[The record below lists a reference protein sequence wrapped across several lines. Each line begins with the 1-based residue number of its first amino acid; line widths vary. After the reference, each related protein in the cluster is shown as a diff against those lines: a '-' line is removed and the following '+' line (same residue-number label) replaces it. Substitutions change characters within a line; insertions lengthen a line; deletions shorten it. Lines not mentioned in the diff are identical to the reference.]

1 MRHWDE
7 VFQFLHRLAN
17 RETTTFL
24 SVGAAGYVV
33 DVAAFNLLRSAY
45 PLDVMDPVV
54 ARVLA
59 VIAAICVTYVGNRM
73 LTWRGHRA
81 LDRRREVALF
91 VVFNVVGLGF
101 SLVCLVVSHDLLGMT
116 SRLADNVSANGVG
129 LALGTMFRY
138 VTYKRFVFAVRSETA
153 DRDELRA
160 RGSRKQDQG
169 RVPSAKAGAPGP

>member
-1 MRHWDE
+1 MPHRNE
-7 VFQFLHRLAN
+7 LVELLHRLAN
-17 RETTTFL
+17 RETATFL

-33 DVAAFNLLRSAY
+33 DVVAFNLLRSAY
-45 PLDVMDPVV
+45 PLDVIDPVV

-59 VIAAICVTYVGNRM
+59 VIAAMCVTYAGNRM

-91 VVFNVVGLGF
+91 VVFNLIGLGF
-101 SLVCLVVSHDLLGMT
+101 SIACLVVSHDLLGMT

-138 VTYKRFVFAVRSETA
+138 VTYKRFVFAVGTGTA
-153 DRDELRA
+153 DHEPRA
-160 RGSRKQDQG
+160 LGTGSQDPR
-169 RVPSAKAGAPGP
+169 RVPSVKAGAPGP